1 MESKFVSIIIPTY
14 REWHLLVHCINALNN
29 QSYPKEKFE
38 VIIINNDASQP
49 TPNDLFLPENFKLI
63 VEGKKGSYAARNSGL
78 QLAKGEIIGFTDS
91 DCIPDKDWIKNAV
104 DYFKNNETCSRIAGY
119 IPVFTSPNPTKAE
132 LFDKFYLFPQHSF
145 VAEYGA
151 CVTANMFT
159 YRYVFDKVGLFNDTL
174 MSGGD
179 ILWGKLAQQ
188 ANFNIHYVENVVV
201 QHPAT
206 KTIPQ
211 LVKRA
216 KRYAGGTVQ
225 TYSKDKSR
233 FANFIGFLAN
243 LRHRFKSR
251 IKTVYIESEA
261 INAMKKELTPIQKI
275 NIKLLKY
282 YLVYIRVIEVLRV
295 QMGKEPNRA

>member
-14 REWHLLVHCINALNN
+14 REWHLLIHCINALTK
-29 QSYPKEKFE
+29 QTYPKEKFE
-38 VIIINNDASQP
+38 VIIINNDASQTAP
-49 TPNDLFLPENFKLI
+49 SDLFLPENFKLI
-63 VEGKKGSYAARNSGL
+63 IEEKKGSYAARNAGL
-78 QLAKGEIIGFTDS
+78 QIAKGEIIGFTDS

-104 DYFKNNETCSRIAGY
+104 DYFKNNEACTRIAGY
-119 IPVFTSPNPTKAE
+119 IPVFTSSNPTKAE

-145 VAEYGA
+145 VAELGA

-201 QHPAT
+201 KHPAT

-211 LVKRA
+211 LIKRA

-233 FANFIGFLAN
+233 VENFINFLYS

-261 INAMKKELTPIQKI
+261 FNAMEKELTPIQKI
-275 NIKLLKY
+275 NIKILKY
-282 YLVYIRVIEVLRV
+282 YLLYIRIIEVLRV